1 MVRMDGRGRAALAAV
16 VGGMLLVSGCGI
28 VGIDGSSDQEANLR
42 ALLPERVRKSG
53 VLTVGSSFTAAPV
66 VYRNDRNEPDGLDP
80 HLAEKLGALLGV
92 RVEFQ
97 DAGAFANVLPGLLDG
112 KYDVAMSGITDTR
125 EREQGVDKNG
135 AQVNPGVDFVD
146 YFMAGI
152 GIAVDRGNPK
162 GIVDI
167 DHLCGHT
174 VTVKKGTT
182 HDDLVTKQKTAC
194 EHNGKGALTLLET
207 DSDNAAIQNLRGPAD
222 AYITDYPK
230 ATYAV
235 QTVDN
240 GNAFEIG
247 GPQLQPRPF
256 GIALR
261 KEDSQLRD
269 VLMRAM
275 NRLIADGTYD
285 QVLAEHQ
292 LTVGAIQN
300 SVTNGS

>member
-1 MVRMDGRGRAALAAV
+1 MLAALT
-16 VGGMLLVSGCGI
+16 GGTLLLSGCGVI
-28 VGIDGSSDQEANLR
+28 GIGGGSSDQADLR
-42 ALLPERVRKSG
+42 ALLPERVRKAG

-80 HLAEKLGALLGV
+80 HLAQKLGSLLGV

-97 DAGAFANVLPGLLDG
+97 DAGVFANVLPGLLGG
-112 KYDVAMSGITDTR
+112 KYDIAMSGITDTR
-125 EREQGVDKNG
+125 EREQGLDKNG
-135 AQVNPGVDFVD
+135 KQVNAGVDFVD

-152 GIAVDRGNPK
+152 GIAVDKGNPK
-162 GIVDI
+162 EITDI
-167 DHLCGHT
+167 DRLCGHT

-182 HDDLVTKQKTAC
+182 HADLAARQKAVC
-194 EHNGKGALTLLET
+194 DPAGRPLTIMET
-207 DSDNAAIQNLRGPAD
+207 DSDNAAIENLKGPAD

-235 QTVDN
+235 QTVGN
-240 GNAFEIG
+240 GTLFDIG
-247 GPQLQPRPF
+247 GPQIQPRPF

-261 KEDSQLRD
+261 KEDGRLRD

-275 NRLIADGTYD
+275 NRLIMDGTYD
-285 QVLAEHQ
+285 QVLADHQ

-300 SVTNGS
+300 AVTNGP

>member
-1 MVRMDGRGRAALAAV
+1 MVRMDGRGRAALAAF
-16 VGGMLLVSGCGI
+16 VGGMLLVSGCGV
-28 VGIDGSSDQEANLR
+28 VGIGDSSHEDVDLR
-42 ALLPERVRKSG
+42 SLLPERVRKSG
-53 VLTVGSSFTAAPV
+53 VLTVGASFTAAPV

-97 DAGAFANVLPGLLDG
+97 DAGPFANVLPGLLGG

-125 EREQGVDKNG
+125 EREEGVDKNG
-135 AQVNPGVDFVD
+135 VQVNPGVDFVD

-152 GIAVDRGNPK
+152 GIAVDKNNPK
-162 GIVDI
+162 RIVDI
-167 DHLCGHT
+167 DNLCGHT

-182 HDDLVTKQKTAC
+182 HDDLVTKQRTAC
-194 EHNGKGALTLLET
+194 DHNGKGALTLLET
-207 DSDNAAIQNLRGPAD
+207 DSDNAAIQNLKGPAD

-261 KEDSQLRD
+261 KDDAQLRD